1 MKLKKWVVK
10 ALVII
15 NILALCIM
23 ASECDSLSLF
33 MVSHITALGI
43 FALNSKILKKYG
55 RI

>member
-1 MKLKKWVVK
+1 MKLRKWAVK
-10 ALVII
+10 VLVII

-33 MVSHITALGI
+33 MVSHLGACSV
-43 FALNSKILKKYG
+43 FAINSMILKKYG

>member
-1 MKLKKWVVK
+1 MKLRKWVVK

-33 MVSHITALGI
+33 MVSHLGACGV
-43 FALNSKILKKYG
+43 FALNSKILKRYG